1 MRLVKIILLSLGCFF
16 CLFAQAQGQK
26 QSLAA
31 KHQSIQIPRSDAL
44 NKQLQ
49 VALSDKG
56 EAYKART
63 EHLDSNGQPIYTN
76 RLILE
81 DSPYLLQHAHNP
93 VDWYAW
99 GEEAFALAIKENK
112 PVFLSIGYSTC
123 HWCHVMERESFENP
137 EIAKVLNSHF
147 ISIKVDRERRPDIDS
162 TYMSA
167 VMMIAGRG
175 GWPMSSFLTPEGKT
189 FFGGTYFPPEN
200 FLELISRID
209 KLWKTQQTHLTDQA
223 TQIADAVAQMSKTEK
238 HVKEIG
244 PELVQY
250 AVEST
255 LAKHDELQGG
265 FSQAPKFPN
274 EPLLFLLLRQLQGD
288 LDSNTLNAVENTL
301 DAMAQGGIYD
311 QIAGGFHRYS
321 TDNDWLVPHF
331 EKMLYNQ
338 AHLSRIYMQAWT
350 LYRKPEYERVVRQT
364 LNYILREM
372 TDSKGGFYSATDA
385 DSEGEE
391 GLFFLW
397 SMDEI
402 KAALSKDEASFMINL
417 YQITKDSNFEGSNI
431 LSRSETLEAY
441 AQKNE
446 IEIKGLI
453 QRVESN
459 NSLLWQ
465 KRQSRIAPLRDDKIL
480 TAWNGMMITSFAQAG
495 FTLREPRYNKAA
507 IRAANFLWDTHRT
520 PKGKFWRASLNGKTS
535 VAASQEDY
543 AYLAESFIML
553 YDTSGD
559 DLWLKRAEEL
569 TRILLD
575 DFWDEE
581 NSGFFMSAKG
591 ESFTPMGRAKS
602 GSDNAIPSGNSVAL
616 HVLQKLYRRTENF
629 DYETRAK
636 ALIASTSASIVK
648 YPSAYAYLLSGVAD
662 LNNGEFGLTQYAAKG
677 KVRVQSTITE
687 DQKLSLELSIQP
699 GWHINSNAPLQDYLI
714 ATKLTTNDNS
724 KNKILKNITYP
735 KSVNR
740 TLGFQTQ
747 TLALFEGSVEILA
760 DLQMKKD
767 TSNRGDNRIQLVL
780 QACSDSVCL
789 APETVVLSPLFH

>member
-1 MRLVKIILLSLGCFF
+1 M
-16 CLFAQAQGQK
+16 QT
-26 QSLAA
+26 
-31 KHQSIQIPRSDAL
+31 PRSEAL
-44 NKQLQ
+44 NQQLQ
-49 VALSDKG
+49 VALSEKG
-56 EAYKART
+56 QNYKPRT
-63 EHLDSNGQPIYTN
+63 EHLDGNGQPIYIN

-99 GEEAFALAIKENK
+99 GEEAFALAKRDNK

-123 HWCHVMERESFENP
+123 HWCHVMERESFEDP
-137 EIAKVLNSHF
+137 EIAKVLNTHF

-162 TYMSA
+162 TYMNA

-189 FFGGTYFPPEN
+189 FFAGTYYPPDN

-209 KLWKTQQTHLTDQA
+209 RLWKTQETQLTDQA
-223 TQIADAVAQMSKTEK
+223 AQVANAVAGLSKIEK
-238 HVKEIG
+238 HAKDIG
-244 PELVQY
+244 PALIQQ
-250 AVEST
+250 AVESI

-274 EPLLFLLLRQLQGD
+274 EPILFLLLRQLQEKID
-288 LDSNTLNAVENTL
+288 PNTLDAVENTL
-301 DAMAQGGIYD
+301 DAIAQGGIYD
-311 QIAGGFHRYS
+311 QITGGFHRYS

-338 AHLSRIYMQAWT
+338 AHLSRNYLQAWSIT
-350 LYRKPEYERVVRQT
+350 KKPEYERVVRQT

-372 TDSKGGFYSATDA
+372 MDIKGGFYSATDA

-397 SMDEI
+397 SVDEI
-402 KAALSKDEASFMINL
+402 NAVLPKDEASVMIDL
-417 YQITKDSNFEGSNI
+417 YQITEHNNFEGSNI

-441 AQKNE
+441 ALANKFDS
-446 IEIKGLI
+446 KSLI
-453 QRVESN
+453 QRVEKN
-459 NSLLWQ
+459 NQLLWQ
-465 KRQSRIAPLRDDKIL
+465 KRQIRIPPLRDDKIL

-495 FTLREPRYNKAA
+495 YVLSEPRYSKAA
-507 IRAANFLWDTHRT
+507 IQAANFLWDTHRT
-520 PKGKFWRASLNGKTS
+520 PNGKFWRASLNGKTS

-553 YDTSGD
+553 YDTTGD
-559 DLWLKRAEEL
+559 DVWLQRAEEL
-569 TRILLD
+569 TKILLD

-581 NSGFFMSAKG
+581 NSGFFMSAVG

-616 HVLQKLYRRTENF
+616 HVLQKLHRRTENF

-636 ALIASTSASIVK
+636 ELLASTSASIVRH
-648 YPSAYAYLLSGVAD
+648 PNAYAYLLSGAAD
-662 LNNGEFGLTQYAAKG
+662 LHNGEFGVTQYAAKG
-677 KVRVQSTITE
+677 KVKIRSIITD
-687 DQKLSLELSIQP
+687 DQKLSLSIAVQP

-714 ATKLTTNDNS
+714 ATKLTTSDGS
-724 KNKILKNITYP
+724 KKQILKKITYP
-735 KSVNR
+735 KSRNR

-747 TLALFEGSVEILA
+747 TLALYEGIVEILA
-760 DLQMKKD
+760 DLQLGPNHRLA
-767 TSNRGDNRIQLVL
+767 SPIQLVL
-780 QACSDSVCL
+780 QACSDSICL
-789 APETVVLSPLFH
+789 APETVVLSPIYF